1 MLSPRERMSK
11 GIIDLQRNEPFFA
24 LLAMRLR
31 ISEMPEQVRAMLAAK
46 GLGATAGVT
55 ADGRLMFAPEFISTL
70 DGDELQGLL
79 CHEVLHV
86 ALLHFLRT
94 GSRNHTVANI
104 AQDCVVNMAVVL
116 ANIKLPDSSNGRG
129 IVYEKYDDTCI
140 VPFGDGGSTKI
151 AKVTDKSWEQ
161 IYDELMQ
168 HYKDKKMQPPPDF
181 QQGFDVHLR
190 ELGDD
195 EQLTDAEREQIANEW
210 TGAIVDA
217 ATYAKKIGKLPQGM
231 ERFIKGL
238 LKPTV
243 SWREE
248 LTRYIKPLL
257 SPVDFSYRKPHRVS
271 QIVGVYLPHVEKEH
285 LNVEVLV
292 DTSGSIS
299 DDVLREFLTEVVA
312 IAEAHQHVKMF
323 VTFCDAEVSG
333 RFEVD
338 NGDIPKLFE
347 QKCKG
352 GGGTDLE
359 EGLDDIELR
368 GGGDEEVSVVICLTD
383 GENTFTHTNNPYGF
397 DIVWVVKPQGNTNI
411 PYGRVI
417 PMDKGE

>member
-1 MLSPRERMSK
+1 MLSQRERMSK

-24 LLAMRLR
+24 LLTMRLR
-31 ISEMPEQVRAMLAAK
+31 ISEMPDNIRAMLQAK
-46 GLGATAGVT
+46 GLSATAGVT
-55 ADGRLMFAPEFISTL
+55 PDGRLLFAPEFISKL
-70 DGDELQGLL
+70 SGDEMQGLL

-116 ANIKLPDSSNGRG
+116 ANIRLPDGEGRS
-129 IVYEKYDDTCI
+129 IVYEKYDDCCL
-140 VPFGDGGSTKI
+140 VPFGNGGKMIKI
-151 AKVTDKSWEQ
+151 LKVSDKSWEQ

-190 ELGDD
+190 DLDD
-195 EQLTDAEREQIANEW
+195 EHLTDAEREEIANEW

-248 LTRYIKPLL
+248 LTRYIKPML

-299 DDVLREFLTEVVA
+299 DDILREFLTEVVA

-333 RFEVD
+333 RFEVE
-338 NGDIPKLFE
+338 NGDIPKLFA

-368 GGGDEEVSVVICLTD
+368 GGGDEEVSVVIVLTD
-383 GENTFTHTNNPYGF
+383 GENNFNHTKNPYRF